1 MNFLRL
7 IPVILSIL
15 LLGAHFLYAGLPEL
29 VVIVFA
35 ITSLSLLFIR
45 QPWIVRVIQFELVVG
60 GIEWVRITFKYVGE
74 RLVENKPWMLLV
86 IILGSV
92 ALITFCSSLVFRS
105 ESLKKRY
112 SKD

>member
-7 IPVILSIL
+7 LPVILSML
-15 LLGAHFLYAGLPEL
+15 LLGAHYYRAGFNVL

-35 ITSLSLLFIR
+35 SLFLLLIR
-45 QPWIVRVIQFELVVG
+45 QPWIVRVIQVVLVVG
-60 GIEWVRITFKYVGE
+60 GIEWLRTTYNLVMVRQSMNMSWI
-74 RLVENKPWMLLV
+74 RLA

-92 ALITFCSSLVFRS
+92 ALLTFCSLLVFRS

-112 SKD
+112 GKD

>member
-15 LLGAHFLYAGLPEL
+15 LLCAHFLKAGLIVL

-35 ITSLSLLFIR
+35 SLFLLFIR
-45 QPWIVRVIQFELVVG
+45 QPWIVRVIQVELVVG
-60 GIEWVRITFKYVGE
+60 GIEWVRSLFEYVDM
-74 RLVENKPWMLLV
+74 RQAMDRPWTLLA

-92 ALITFCSSLVFRS
+92 ALFTFCSSLVFRS
-105 ESLKKRY
+105 KSLKRRY

>member
-7 IPVILSIL
+7 LPVILSML
-15 LLGAHFLYAGLPEL
+15 LLGAHYYRAGFIVL

-35 ITSLSLLFIR
+35 SLFLLLIR
-45 QPWIVRVIQFELVVG
+45 QPWIVRVIQVELVVG
-60 GIEWVRITFKYVGE
+60 GIEWVRSIFEYVDMRQE
-74 RLVENKPWMLLV
+74 INRPWILLA

-92 ALITFCSSLVFRS
+92 ALLTFCSSLVFRS